1 MMKKTVNI
9 KKLQLP
15 LAFLLLFTVTAC
27 TNAKRTTANAIDKA
41 AQQPENIRIQ
51 TENKIPENIKAIKPS
66 HTVGVQTGRYS
77 SIRSKPTSPQRDLL
91 QVMITLTIPDEITRV
106 GETLGYVLKRSGY
119 QLQQPKP
126 NQHELNRLFVKRLPN
141 VHRQLGPM
149 TLEDALTILV
159 APAFLLQEDPVH
171 RLISYQLNEDYA
183 GVTL

>member
-1 MMKKTVNI
+1 MRKTVNK

-15 LAFLLLFTVTAC
+15 LAFLLLLTVTAC
-27 TNAKRTTANAIDKA
+27 TNAKRTTTNAIDKV
-41 AQQPENIRIQ
+41 AQQP
-51 TENKIPENIKAIKPS
+51 ENKIPENVVGIKPS
-66 HTVGVQTGRYS
+66 HTMGVQTGRYS
-77 SIRSKPTSPQRDLL
+77 SIRSTPTSPQRDLL

-106 GETLGYVLKRSGY
+106 GDTLGYVLKRSGY

-126 NQHELNRLFVKRLPN
+126 NQHELSRLFVKRLPN